1 MEGQNKNTGIHLTN
15 KDLNKVFFRWWLTT
29 ELSNSYDRLQGLAFA
44 NALQP
49 ALKKLYAD
57 DEEGFKEALTRH
69 MEFYNSEGITGSMI
83 HGIALSM
90 EEEKANGAQL
100 PGQVITGLK
109 TGLMGPIAGIGDTL
123 IHGTLKP
130 ILLALGCTLAMQGSV
145 LGAFIPFL
153 ITIICIGI
161 GLACI
166 KFGYRLGKE
175 SVMKMMKSGM
185 ITNIITGASIM
196 GLFMMGA
203 LSSSYVKVSTPLQF
217 TMENA
222 NPIVVQDIL
231 DQIVKGALPLLCIM
245 GIYWYFTHKG
255 ANYNKIIFGIIVF
268 SMIMAFFG
276 ILG

>member
-1 MEGQNKNTGIHLTN
+1 LTN

-130 ILLALGCTLAMQGSV
+130 ILL
-145 LGAFIPFL
+145 
-153 ITIICIGI
+153 
-161 GLACI
+161 
-166 KFGYRLGKE
+166 
-175 SVMKMMKSGM
+175 
-185 ITNIITGASIM
+185 
-196 GLFMMGA
+196 
-203 LSSSYVKVSTPLQF
+203 
-217 TMENA
+217 
-222 NPIVVQDIL
+222 
-231 DQIVKGALPLLCIM
+231 
-245 GIYWYFTHKG
+245 
-255 ANYNKIIFGIIVF
+255 
-268 SMIMAFFG
+268 
-276 ILG
+276 

>member
-1 MEGQNKNTGIHLTN
+1 MENNKQNEIHLTN

-49 ALKKLYAD
+49 ALKKLYAN
-57 DEEGFKEALTRH
+57 DEEAFKEALVRH

-130 ILLALGCTLAMQGSV
+130 ILLALGCTLAMEGSV

-153 ITIICIGI
+153 ITIISVGI
-161 GLACI
+161 GLGCI

-185 ITNIITGASIM
+185 ISNIITGASIM

-203 LSSSYVKVSTPLQF
+203 LSSTYVKVTTPLEF
-217 TMENA
+217 TIQNA
-222 NPIVVQDIL
+222 NPVIVQDIL
-231 DQIVKGALPLLCIM
+231 DQIVKGALPLVAIM
-245 GIYWYFTHKG
+245 TIYWYFTHKG
-255 ANYNKIIFGIIVF
+255 ANYNKVIFGLIIF
-268 SMIMAFFG
+268 SLIMAFFG

>member
-1 MEGQNKNTGIHLTN
+1 MDENKNKGVHLS
-15 KDLNKVFFRWWLTT
+15 KQDINKVFFRWWLTT

-49 ALKKLYAD
+49 ALKKLYRD
-57 DEEGFKEALTRH
+57 DEAAFKEALTRH

-90 EEEKANGAQL
+90 EEEKANGAEL

-130 ILLALGCTLAMQGSV
+130 ILLALACTLAMEGNV

-153 ITIICIGI
+153 ITIICIGV

-166 KFGYRLGKE
+166 KFGYKLGKE

-185 ITNIITGASIM
+185 ISNIITGASIM

-203 LSSSYVKVSTPLQF
+203 LSSTYVKVATPLKF
-217 TMENA
+217 TIENA

-231 DQIVKGALPLLCIM
+231 DQIVKGALPLAAIM
-245 GIYWYFTHKG
+245 FIYWYFTHKG
-255 ANYNKIIFGIIVF
+255 ANYNKVIFGLIIFSLIA
-268 SMIMAFFG
+268 AFFG

>member
-1 MEGQNKNTGIHLTN
+1 MEDQNKNTGIHLTN
-15 KDLNKVFFRWWLTT
+15 KDLNKVFFRWWLTA

-161 GLACI
+161 GLACM